1 MAVEKI
7 TLMFNRG
14 GSKGIIGALPKTMD
28 RSVLDLSEI
37 YLMDLEYD
45 PEVKVWIGS
54 YDTGSLKNIND
65 IATTEQII
73 EEDILDQNV
82 ADLIANDYPLY
93 KQLNIII
100 DMLNKSDVPNTPE
113 FTAMMEYIKDQR
125 DRNNARKEVYKQD
138 GTPYVFVSK
147 EELQQSVKKRLNLD

>member
-1 MAVEKI
+1 MAEQNV
-7 TLMFNRG
+7 TLMFN
-14 GSKGIIGALPKTMD
+14 KGNKELIGALPQGAD
-28 RSVLDLSEI
+28 RSMLNDAEV
-37 YLMDLEYD
+37 YLKDVTYD
-45 PEVKVWIGS
+45 PEVKVWIGP
-54 YDTGSLKNIND
+54 YDTGSLKVIED

-82 ADLIANDYPLY
+82 ADQINFDYPLY

-100 DMLNKSDVPNTPE
+100 DMLNQSDIPNTAE

-125 DRNNARKEVYKQD
+125 DRNNARKDVYKQD

-147 EELQQSVKKRLNLD
+147 EDLTNSVKKRLNQD